1 MERIISKQPESTEAR
16 NQSPLVA
23 FASSVSASWPTA
35 IHSIVYWGGIKRQA
49 NSGRWDQQ
57 GRGWLLVLWR
67 LSSGG
72 FAVIVNLMEPSVEG
86 RGPLQFEVGPH
97 GLDSSAVEQDDS
109 VGKLD

>member
-1 MERIISKQPESTEAR
+1 MQPESIEAR
-16 NQSPLVA
+16 NQLPLVA
-23 FASSVSASWPTA
+23 FANAVSASWPTA
-35 IHSIVYWGGIKRQA
+35 IHSILYRGSIKRQVNFA
-49 NSGRWDQQ
+49 RWDQH
-57 GRGWLLVLWR
+57 GRGWLLDLWR

>member
-1 MERIISKQPESTEAR
+1 MQPESIEAR
-16 NQSPLVA
+16 NQSPVVA
-23 FASSVSASWPTA
+23 FANSVRASWPTA
-35 IHSIVYWGGIKRQA
+35 IHSILYRASIKRQV
-49 NSGRWDQQ
+49 NSARWDQQ
-57 GRGWLLVLWR
+57 GRGWLIDLWR

-72 FAVIVNLMEPSVEG
+72 FAVIVNLMEPSIEG